1 MDRAWV
7 LRKGASN
14 ARMGAIRAK
23 LGGEGVL
30 GGCGRGGFMD
40 KAGMVLVGARGLVR
54 GDMGCSGVMV
64 GFN

>member
-1 MDRAWV
+1 MQSGPNSGG
-7 LRKGASN
+7 KG
-14 ARMGAIRAK
+14 
-23 LGGEGVL
+23 VV